1 MCFTLATKLFTQ
13 NSQETFT
20 VWDWRSFWHNLLKSE
35 VDQSKLNYKGLER
48 FVLSDHNKN
57 IKSKSV
63 GTFADHKHLW
73 KTCTGGKVFQ
83 DQWWDSRS
91 CFLWFF
97 LLANAAEEDLS
108 WTLRICALS
117 LDFSL
122 YNYKSPLT
130 TVSAVRSWFDS
141 IRQLHLSS
149 CCCCSNAQVMD
160 CLTIPV
166 TRSRYNCNGSF
177 KAQKHV
183 LSIKLVEVFLRKRRT
198 SFSNCTEKKGER
210 ESTFHNFRKC
220 SKFILNSIS

>member
-1 MCFTLATKLFTQ
+1 MFYSCDKTVYTKLSRNFYCLRL
-13 NSQETFT
+13 EIF
-20 VWDWRSFWHNLLKSE
+20 
-35 VDQSKLNYKGLER
+35 SKFNHRGLER
-48 FVLSDHNKN
+48 FGYVGPLQN

-130 TVSAVRSWFDS
+130 TVSAVHSWFDS

-149 CCCCSNAQVMD
+149 CWACRSNAQVMD

-220 SKFILNSIS
+220 SKFILDSIS

>member
-1 MCFTLATKLFTQ
+1 M
-13 NSQETFT
+13 
-20 VWDWRSFWHNLLKSE
+20 
-35 VDQSKLNYKGLER
+35 
-48 FVLSDHNKN
+48 
-57 IKSKSV
+57 
-63 GTFADHKHLW
+63 
-73 KTCTGGKVFQ
+73 
-83 DQWWDSRS
+83 
-91 CFLWFF
+91 
-97 LLANAAEEDLS
+97 
-108 WTLRICALS
+108 RICALS

-130 TVSAVRSWFDS
+130 TVSAVHSWFDS

-149 CCCCSNAQVMD
+149 CCCRSNAQVMD

-220 SKFILNSIS
+220 SKIYLGLHLLNSSCRKALFREDGTLTRGVFLPGPLTPI